1 MGHDG
6 AWTPMDGGLRMS
18 KWIKRIIA
26 LFVVA
31 FVLFFVFT
39 RPEQSALAVRTFFG
53 AFESIYRFFESL
65 VTQGK

>member
-1 MGHDG
+1 
-6 AWTPMDGGLRMS
+6 MS